1 MLKSWHKLA
10 VLIDKMQHVANV
22 YLSQRIKK
30 GMVYGLK
37 DTGILQGPA
46 VTFAQFFKLKV
57 LIFTGDKTLIEGF
70 L

>member
-1 MLKSWHKLA
+1 
-10 VLIDKMQHVANV
+10 MQHVANV

-30 GMVYGLK
+30 GMVYGLTA
-37 DTGILQGPA
+37 TGILQGPA
-46 VTFAQFFKLKV
+46 VTFAPFFKLKV